1 MEKWNDIVLSL
12 LDCKNRHVDEDK
24 YQERIEEQ
32 FKFLGWSIYNGCV
45 ETKPVL
51 PVGNSKSIIPD
62 VVLRKDGERVLPVEI
77 KEPNNKLKKRQ
88 EEQLFSY
95 MRQLD
100 LRVGLYVGEKWQ
112 LYYNAPDDKDNPHA
126 VLTAMLDPDSEEGRT
141 FCQILSYDSF
151 SVASIEAFCA
161 KKLESIRFRSKI
173 ENTLSDL
180 NNNKK
185 GEQLIVSLLRN
196 HFRED
201 GTNDSILNEELS
213 KVNVSYLYGNSKKAN
228 SAKTTKP
235 HEKRKLVRY
244 SLNGGPALP
253 KTKLVLE
260 AMRLYVEKH
269 PEATFEEIEAVFP
282 KNIQGGYGVVRRYSE
297 LEEYVE
303 AGSNIMGRF
312 SSTPNEL
319 LKSADGIVFA
329 VCNQWEYNNFPRF
342 VNILRELKWR
352 VKEIKR

>member
-24 YQERIEEQ
+24 YQEKIEEQ

-51 PVGNSKSIIPD
+51 PVGNSNSIIPD
-62 VVLRKDGERVLPVEI
+62 VVLRKNGERVLPVEI

-100 LRVGLYVGEKWQ
+100 LRVGLYIGEKWQ
-112 LYYNAPDDKDNPHA
+112 LYYNAPDDKENPHA
-126 VLTAMLDPDSEEGRT
+126 VLTAMLDPDSEEGHM
-141 FCQILSYDSF
+141 FCQILTYDSF
-151 SVASIEAFCA
+151 SLTSLEIFCTERLEA
-161 KKLESIRFRSKI
+161 IRFRKHVT
-173 ENTLSDL
+173 EVLYEL
-180 NNNKK
+180 NENKK
-185 GEQLIVSLLRN
+185 GEQLLLSMLKN
-196 HFRED
+196 HLS
-201 GTNDSILNEELS
+201 TNDKYDTILNEELA
-213 KVNVSYLYGNSKKAN
+213 KVNISYSYGVPKIISNAKDRVKAGQ
-228 SAKTTKP
+228 
-235 HEKRKLVRY
+235 RKLIRY

-260 AMRLYVEKH
+260 AMRLYVEKN
-269 PEATFEEIEAVFP
+269 PGATFADIEAVFP
-282 KNIQGGYGVVRRYSE
+282 KNIQGGYGVVRKFSE

-319 LKSADGIVFA
+319 LESADGIVFA

-342 VNILRELKWR
+342 VNILKGLKWR
-352 VKEIKR
+352 VKEIRR

>member
-24 YQERIEEQ
+24 YQEKIEEQ

-45 ETKPVL
+45 ERKPVL
-51 PVGNSKSIIPD
+51 PVGNSNSLIPD
-62 VVLRKDGERVLPVEI
+62 VVLKKDGERVLPVEI
-77 KEPNNKLKKRQ
+77 KEPNNRLKKRQ

-100 LRVGLYVGEKWQ
+100 LRVGLYIGEKWQ
-112 LYYNAPDDKDNPHA
+112 LYYNAPDDKENPHA
-126 VLTAMLDPDSEEGRT
+126 VFTAMLDPDSEEGRV
-141 FCQILSYDSF
+141 FCQLLTYESF
-151 SVASIEAFCA
+151 SVISLEAFCA
-161 KKLESIRFRSKI
+161 EKLEAIRFHSQIIEKLSK
-173 ENTLSDL
+173 L
-180 NNNKK
+180 NDNHQGNA
-185 GEQLIVSLLRN
+185 LLLSLLKN
-196 HFRED
+196 YLGD
-201 GTNDSILNEELS
+201 NTKYGDILDAELS
-213 KVNVSYLYGNSKKAN
+213 KVNLSYAYG
-228 SAKTTKP
+228 SAKKNSNVKVNVP
-235 HEKRKLVRY
+235 SKKRKLVRY

-269 PEATFEEIEAVFP
+269 PDATFEDIETVFP
-282 KNIQGGYGVVRRYSE
+282 KSIQGGYGVVRKFSE

-319 LKSADGIVFA
+319 LTSADGIRFA

-342 VNILRELKWR
+342 VNILKELKWR
-352 VKEIKR
+352 VKEIK